1 MVKNAAG
8 QLLQASPSDQFCR
21 TCAQVDGDEHR
32 EKGHDQRAWRY
43 DLPQLDHTSAA
54 AFIRSWGHS
63 LVVSLRSHV
72 LVGSRDTRVGDR

>member
-43 DLPQLDHTSAA
+43 DLPQLDHAVLPLSY
-54 AFIRSWGHS
+54 GHGDTAWS
-63 LVVSLRSHV
+63 
-72 LVGSRDTRVGDR
+72 SR